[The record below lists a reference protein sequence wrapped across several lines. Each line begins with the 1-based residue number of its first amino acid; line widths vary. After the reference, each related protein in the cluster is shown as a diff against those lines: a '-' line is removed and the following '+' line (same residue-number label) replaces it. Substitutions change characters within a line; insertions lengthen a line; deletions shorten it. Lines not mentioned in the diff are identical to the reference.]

1 MPGVADM
8 GMVWM
13 GTGQN
18 GEVPMGLLG
27 GEHQDILMDQ
37 ENPYFTP
44 SHHSMSNQ
52 SMEDMSLP
60 HTAHMVSCFDD
71 SLAHEVSI

>member
-1 MPGVADM
+1 MPGVSDM

-13 GTGQN
+13 GAGQATGD
-18 GEVPMGLLG
+18 VPLGLMG

-37 ENPYFTP
+37 DNPYFTP

-52 SMEDMSLP
+52 SLEDMNIS
-60 HTAHMVSCFDD
+60 HTAHMVC
-71 SLAHEVSI
+71 